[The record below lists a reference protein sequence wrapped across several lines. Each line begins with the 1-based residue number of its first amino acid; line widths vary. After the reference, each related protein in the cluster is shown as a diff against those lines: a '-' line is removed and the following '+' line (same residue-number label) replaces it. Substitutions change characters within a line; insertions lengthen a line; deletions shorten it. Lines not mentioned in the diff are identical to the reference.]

1 MKSGLI
7 YTIALA
13 ALTPIA
19 ANAQTA
25 TTTNEAQSKTTATS
39 QSRAAQTPASE
50 SPAAQGEQ
58 QSSQARIDAALH
70 AAAQAH
76 IPTSLLQSK
85 VQEGE
90 AKHVPS
96 QRIAAA
102 VEARLQALKE
112 AKQSMDNAD
121 IKDANESELAVAGDA
136 VQAGVKA
143 NALVKVYRSTP
154 PERRVVAVAVL
165 SDLVRLGRSSD
176 QALARVSSAVRS
188 NVALAN
194 LQAEVASQLHGRGL
208 GATLDANGIV
218 KLH

>member
-1 MKSGLI
+1 MKSKMI
-7 YTIALA
+7 YAIAFA
-13 ALTPIA
+13 ALTPVA
-19 ANAQTA
+19 LNAQTA
-25 TTTNEAQSKTTATS
+25 QGTSQTQTQTQTQTAT
-39 QSRAAQTPASE
+39 QL
-50 SPAAQGEQ
+50 PAAQGDQ
-58 QSSQARIDAALH
+58 QSSQARIDAAMH

-76 IPTSLLQSK
+76 IPVSLLRSK

-102 VEARLQALKE
+102 VEARLEALQQ
-112 AKQSMDNAD
+112 AKQSMDNASID
-121 IKDANESELAVAGDA
+121 NANESELSVAADA

-143 NALVKVYRSTP
+143 NALVKVYRTTP

-218 KLH
+218 KVH